1 MIHLLFPHSQ
11 NGWYSYIKKF
21 KQAYNIS
28 KYQIYRDSAKLPSV
42 MNKPSNEGLLNMQS
56 EIYQRERTGE
66 KLFLVVNIIVIK
78 FK

>member
-56 EIYQRERTGE
+56 
-66 KLFLVVNIIVIK
+66 
-78 FK
+78 